1 MGKLIVIEGVDGS
14 GKGTQTAMLYDKLL
28 AKGIN
33 VRKVSFPCYD
43 SPASQPVKMYLAG
56 EFGKSAN
63 DVNAYAA
70 SIIYAV
76 DRFAS
81 FKSDWGSFYEDG
93 GIILADRYT
102 TSNAVHQCSK
112 LPCENWG
119 EYLTWLFETEYGKI
133 AIPKPDIVIYL
144 KVDGDVSQKL
154 LTSRYNG
161 NESKKDIHERDLQYL
176 QKSRTAAAYCAEKCG
191 WKIIECCENG
201 EMRSIED
208 INNDIVAIINIV
220 LKG

>member
-14 GKGTQTAMLYDKLL
+14 GKGTQTAMLYEKLL
-28 AKGIN
+28 LQGVN

-56 EFGKSAN
+56 EFGKAAS

-81 FKSDWGSFYEDG
+81 FKTDWGGFYEDG

-112 LPCENWG
+112 LPRESWG
-119 EYLTWLFETEYGKI
+119 EYLNWLFETEYGKI

-144 KVDGDVSQKL
+144 RVDGDVSQRL

-176 QKSRTAAAYCAEKCG
+176 QNSRTAAAYCAEKCG
-191 WKIIECCENG
+191 WQIIECCENG

-208 INNDIVAIINIV
+208 INNEIIAKINNV